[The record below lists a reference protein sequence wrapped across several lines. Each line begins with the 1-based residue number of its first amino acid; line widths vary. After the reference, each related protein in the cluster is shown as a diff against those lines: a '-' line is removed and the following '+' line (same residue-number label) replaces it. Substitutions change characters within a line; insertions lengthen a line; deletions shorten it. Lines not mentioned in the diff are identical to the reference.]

1 MLCKKNNAVLILNNA
16 TKLYSSSLLLI
27 SSVLVPEQDRSKLA
41 ARHLETLVDIG
52 PKPDE
57 LQKMRQYRGEMRDLV
72 EAEQFFLTCAN
83 VLRLPNKL
91 NSFLFTIQFEEL
103 ASGCRA
109 KVGVITRASA
119 QAKGSENLMKV
130 LESVLAVGNA
140 MNAGT
145 YNESSGFTLDS
156 LLKLTQ
162 VKGND
167 KKTTVRGSL
176 EGLLYGNVFVN

>member
-1 MLCKKNNAVLILNNA
+1 MQAV
-16 TKLYSSSLLLI
+16 
-27 SSVLVPEQDRSKLA
+27 VRMDRSRLA
-41 ARHLETLVDIG
+41 ARHLETLIDIG

-57 LQKMRQYRGEMRDLV
+57 LKKMETYKGDPLALV
-72 EAEQFFLTCAN
+72 EAEQFFLATASIP
-83 VLRLPNKL
+83 RLPSKL
-91 NSFLFTIQFEEL
+91 SSFLFTIQFDEL
-103 ASGCRA
+103 AAGTRR
-109 KVGVITRASA
+109 KVGVIMRASA
-119 QAKGSENLMKV
+119 QAKESDNLMKV

-167 KKTTVRGSL
+167 KKTTVLDYVTRHVDSK
-176 EGLLYGNVFVN
+176 VR